1 MVFVKHKTKLKK
13 LGIPSQS
20 QTVKQKTKNGSRWFA
35 RINSVIFNPMVTS
48 GFLVKTLQ
56 HDQNYVKEFVLLN
69 GVLKLLFN
77 YLFNFVII
85 ILNLKNPRFILRAQ
99 LLYSL

>member
-1 MVFVKHKTKLKK
+1 MVADDLLELILLF
-13 LGIPSQS
+13 
-20 QTVKQKTKNGSRWFA
+20 
-35 RINSVIFNPMVTS
+35 FNPMVTS

-69 GVLKLLFN
+69 VVLIVLKLLFN

-85 ILNLKNPRFILRAQ
+85 IFNLKNPRFILRAQ